1 VKFVRKIPLLL
12 VLLIG
17 TLLAGCST
25 VGQNA
30 TGIQNFAQVSPDLYR
45 GAQPTAAGIK
55 MLAARHVKTVVNLRG
70 QDEIDPREADQ
81 VRQAGMH
88 YIVLNQDA
96 ENCTIKDVED
106 FLHVLLTTP
115 RPIFV
120 HCHAGRDRTG
130 LAVAAYRI
138 CMQKWTVAA
147 AKKELYAYG
156 HYWALFPKI
165 GEVVTSL
172 GDATPARLLA
182 DATAKAAEKVNAVA
196 QAPAKN

>member
-1 VKFVRKIPLLL
+1 VRHIP
-12 VLLIG
+12 VLLIVLAG
-17 TLLAGCST
+17 AMLAGCST

-55 MLAARHVKTVVNLRG
+55 MLADRHVRTVVNLRD
-70 QDEIDPREADQ
+70 QDEVDPKEAEL
-81 VRQAGMH
+81 VRDAGMH

-96 ENCTIKDVED
+96 ENCSIKDVEN
-106 FLHVLLTTP
+106 FLAILVTAP

-138 CMQKWTVAA
+138 CMQRWTAEA
-147 AKKELYAYG
+147 AKKELYSYG

-165 GEVVTSL
+165 GKLVTTI
-172 GDATPARLLA
+172 GNATPARLLA
-182 DATAKAAEKVNAVA
+182 DAPA
-196 QAPAKN
+196 QASDKVAAADVPAKN